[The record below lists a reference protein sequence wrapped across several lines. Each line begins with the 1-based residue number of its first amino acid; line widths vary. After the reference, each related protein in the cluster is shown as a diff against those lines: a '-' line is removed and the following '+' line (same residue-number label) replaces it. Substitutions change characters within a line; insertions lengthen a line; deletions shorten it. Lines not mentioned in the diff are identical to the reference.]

1 MMIERYIAFDVET
14 PNSANHRMSSIG
26 ICVVENGKVVREFA
40 TLVDPQTYFA
50 PFNISL
56 TGITPSMVDGAP
68 TFPELWRI
76 IEPIMNSGVL
86 LAHNAPFDMGVLGK
100 CLRDYGIA
108 WKPTA
113 RYACTCRMAKA

>member
-50 PFNISL
+50 SFNIS
-56 TGITPSMVDGAP
+56 I
-68 TFPELWRI
+68 
-76 IEPIMNSGVL
+76 
-86 LAHNAPFDMGVLGK
+86 
-100 CLRDYGIA
+100 
-108 WKPTA
+108 
-113 RYACTCRMAKA
+113 